1 MEKWKGNKVVKCMKI
16 EFQTIN
22 PWAKPPFFTLKHI
35 SIGGISLTVLATL
48 YFVFVLSKEGGG
60 EKQ

>member
-1 MEKWKGNKVVKCMKI
+1 MHKNH
-16 EFQTIN
+16 FQRTN
-22 PWAKPPFFTLKHI
+22 PWTQPPSVSLKHD

-60 EKQ
+60 ERQ